1 MKCCEFCGEIMGY
14 NEKYCRNCNRMT
26 KSNNTAPSDEAA
38 KGIAKEVT
46 EEIAEEPVKNEESVS
61 ENNNA
66 KICSR
71 CGAKLP
77 DEAKVCS
84 TPEYYQSKR
93 QQN

>member
-1 MKCCEFCGEIMGY
+1 MGY

-38 KGIAKEVT
+38 K
-46 EEIAEEPVKNEESVS
+46 EIAEEPVKTEESVP

-66 KICSR
+66 KICSL

>member
-1 MKCCEFCGEIMGY
+1 MGC

-38 KGIAKEVT
+38 KGIAKEVK
-46 EEIAEEPVKNEESVS
+46 EEIAEEPVKTEESVS

-77 DEAKVCS
+77 DEAKVCY

>member
-1 MKCCEFCGEIMGY
+1 MGC

-38 KGIAKEVT
+38 KEIAKEVK
-46 EEIAEEPVKNEESVS
+46 EEIAEEPVKTEESVP

-66 KICSR
+66 KICSL

-93 QQN
+93 QQNWDFVSGML